1 MSLMNST
8 TKLRCILLPTTD
20 YKLIL
25 PHSSVEEILPFA
37 VIEETVNSSNYIMG
51 MLNWRRYK
59 LPLISME
66 ALNNQSKPEIK
77 RRTRAAVVQ
86 FVSADGELKFF
97 SIILSGMPKMIVL
110 SAADMIDVADD
121 SRPACTVKKV
131 SVNGEQVYIP
141 DMAAIE
147 YVLNKVRK

>member
-1 MSLMNST
+1 MNAT
-8 TKLRCILLPTTD
+8 NKLRCILLPTAD

-37 VIEETVNSSNYIMG
+37 VIDEKKDSSNYILG
-51 MLNWRRYK
+51 ILNWRRYK

-66 ALNNQSKPEIK
+66 VLNNQSRPEIK

-86 FVSADGELKFF
+86 FVSADGEVKYF

-110 SAADMIDVADD
+110 SSADLIDLDEEKG
-121 SRPACTVKKV
+121 PACTINKV
-131 SVNGEQVYIP
+131 SINDGIFYIP
-141 DMAAIE
+141 DMSAIE
-147 YVLNKVRK
+147 YVLNKAS

>member
-1 MSLMNST
+1 MNST

-25 PHSSVEEILPFA
+25 PHSTVEEILPFA
-37 VIEETVNSSNYIMG
+37 VIEEKKDSSNYILG
-51 MLNWRRYK
+51 VLNWRRYK

-66 ALNNQSKPEIK
+66 VLNHQVRPEIK

-86 FVSADGELKFF
+86 FVSADGVVKYF

-110 SAADMIDVADD
+110 SPSDLVDLDED
-121 SRPACTVKKV
+121 NRPACTIKKV
-131 SVNGEQVYIP
+131 SFNEETAYIP
-141 DMAAIE
+141 DMSAIE
-147 YVLNKVRK
+147 YVLNKALK